1 MHVDGGVSLAQNGA
15 TESRNGVNE
24 MKGGSMSKFN
34 WDQRMNFK
42 RAVRLNSP
50 ATFAELRSLY
60 ESVRAGTQFGCYSGY
75 SP

>member
-1 MHVDGGVSLAQNGA
+1 
-15 TESRNGVNE
+15 